1 MIKYIE
7 MKIVK
12 KLFKFVGI
20 LVFLLIL
27 SLITI
32 PILFKDQIVEKV
44 KEIANDSVNAKIDF
58 GDFDLSLIASFPS
71 FTFEINDVSVINKTP
86 FEGDTLAHIGNINL
100 ELDLGSVIDG
110 RYVVS
115 SFNIND
121 LTANAK
127 VLKDGKA
134 NWDIAIEDSSAVQE
148 DAEGV
153 NEEVTEEGGDLIT
166 GLESFSINNVNLSY
180 VDLESEMVAIVK
192 GFNQSGSLIM
202 VNDSTDININTTI
215 NSILFDLEGER
226 LANNLKFE
234 SNLMLK
240 ADLATM
246 SFQFK
251 ETLIKLNEL
260 KIGVDG
266 TMAMPDDMNFD
277 LAITA
282 KDNKFKDILSLIPA
296 SYLSDLEGVETKGTF
311 NLGAHLKGE
320 MTDENLPGFD
330 VTFGIH
336 DAYLKY
342 PDLPEAVDNIQMD
355 LVINNKD
362 GIIDHT
368 VVDLKL
374 FHLEL
379 AENPI
384 DIKYYLTNVESDPT
398 MKVSIKSKFRLE
410 NLSKAIPMEEG
421 EELKGGL
428 NVNLDFAGKL
438 SSIENEKYEEF
449 KAGGQVIFDNL
460 VYKTPDLPTTLIK
473 TGYLNFSSHYLE
485 VSNFDMRLGK
495 SDLTANGRIDNILT
509 YVFNDSII
517 VGRFNLK
524 SDYFDLNELME
535 EDSVE
540 VSVNGEVDEASIA
553 MMRAQAITDSIESE
567 EPLEVFEIPK
577 NVNFVLASNFQ
588 KIDFEDMPID
598 DFKGQIVLE
607 GGIAHFNDASMKIF
621 DGVTKINGDY
631 NTVNM
636 ANPSISLDFSVDDM
650 EIKNA
655 YKAFNPIKE
664 MVPIAEKANGK
675 FHTDLKFTS
684 NLTDSLTPVYSTMNG
699 KGSLN
704 TTNLG
709 FSETDGWRN
718 LMDALKIKKEKFDK
732 IKAEDIKV
740 IYEFKDGRLYTET
753 FKLNLGKIKGEVS
766 GWTSFDNSLEYKY
779 ALKIPRDQLGGAA
792 NGAASFAESL
802 ASKNGM
808 DVSLG
813 EFVNLDVIVTGT
825 MEKPKYKVIPSG
837 ISGESSVKNQAKAV
851 VKEKIAEAKEKV
863 KEEVDKVKDQVLK
876 EADRLKKE
884 AEEKAQAEVE
894 RLKKEA
900 EEKVKAEA
908 DRAKEKA
915 KDDVKN
921 KAKDL
926 FKKKGLGF

>member
-1 MIKYIE
+1 
-7 MKIVK
+7 MKTVK
-12 KLFKFVGI
+12 KLLKIIGI

-27 SLITI
+27 SLVTI

-44 KEIANDSVNAKIDF
+44 KEIANASVNAKVDF

-71 FTFEINDVSVINKTP
+71 FTFEINDVSVINKAP
-86 FEGDTLAHIGNINL
+86 FDGDTLAHIGNINL
-100 ELDLGSVIDG
+100 ELDLGSVING

-134 NWDIAIEDSSAVQE
+134 NWDIAIEDSIVVEE
-148 DAEGV
+148 DTEGV
-153 NEEVTEEGGDLIT
+153 DEEVTEEGDLIT

-180 VDLESEMVAIVK
+180 VDLQSEMVAIVK

-202 VNDSTDININTTI
+202 VNDSTDININSTI

-234 SNLMLK
+234 SNLMMK

-246 SFQFK
+246 AFQFK

-266 TMAMPDDMNFD
+266 TMGMPDDMYFD

-296 SYLSDLEGVETKGTF
+296 AYLSDLEGVETKGTF
-311 NLGAHLKGE
+311 NLGAHLKGK
-320 MTDENLPGFD
+320 MTDEDLPGFD
-330 VTFGIH
+330 VNFEIN

-355 LVINNKD
+355 LAINNKD

-368 VVDLKL
+368 EVDLKL

-379 AENPI
+379 AKNPI
-384 DIKYYLTNVESDPT
+384 DIKYFLTNVESDPT

-410 NLSKAIPMEEG
+410 NLAKAIPMEEG

-460 VYKTPDLPTTLIK
+460 LYNTPDLPATLIK

-509 YVFNDSII
+509 YVFKDSLI

-535 EDSVE
+535 EDTVE
-540 VSVNGEVDEASIA
+540 VLVVGEIDEASMA
-553 MMRAQAITDSIESE
+553 MIRAQAISDSIESE

-577 NVNFVLASNFQ
+577 NVNFVLASNFK

-607 GGIAHFNDASMKIF
+607 GGIAHFNEASMRIF
-621 DGVTKINGDY
+621 DGVLKMDGDY

-636 ANPSISLDFSVDDM
+636 AHPSTSLDFSIDDM
-650 EIKNA
+650 EIRNA

-675 FHTDLKFTS
+675 FHTDFKFTS
-684 NLTDSLTPVYSTMNG
+684 NLSDSLTPIYSTMNG
-699 KGSLN
+699 KGYLS

-709 FSETDGWRN
+709 FSETDGWKN
-718 LMDALKIKKEKFDK
+718 LMDALKIRKEKFDK

-740 IYEFKDGRLYTET
+740 TYEFKDGKLYTEP
-753 FKLNLGKIKGEVS
+753 FKLNLGNIKGVVS
-766 GWTSFDNSLEYKY
+766 GWTSFDNALEYKY
-779 ALKIPRDQLGGAA
+779 ALKIPRDELGVGA
-792 NGAASFAESL
+792 NGLVSFAEGL
-802 ASKNGM
+802 AGKNGM

-813 EFVNLDVIVTGT
+813 EFINLDVVVTGT
-825 MEKPKYKVIPSG
+825 MEKPKYKVMPSG
-837 ISGESSVKNQAKAV
+837 RGGESSIKNQGKAV

-863 KEEVDKVKDQVLK
+863 KEEIDKVKEKVLN
-876 EADRLKKE
+876 EADRLKME
-884 AEEKAQAEVE
+884 TEEKAQAEVE

-900 EEKVKAEA
+900 QEKVKAET
-908 DRAKEKA
+908 DKVKEKA
-915 KDDVKN
+915 KDDVKD
-921 KAKDL
+921 KARDL